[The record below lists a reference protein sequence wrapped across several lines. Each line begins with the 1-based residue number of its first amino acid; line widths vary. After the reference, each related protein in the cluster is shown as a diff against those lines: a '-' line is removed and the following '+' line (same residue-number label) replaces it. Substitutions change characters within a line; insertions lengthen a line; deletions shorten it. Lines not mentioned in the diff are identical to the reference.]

1 MCEATFGE
9 SCNTSYNFNENSK
22 NMQWQNTVTIITG
35 ASSGIGKA
43 TLELLR
49 KEGSLVYNL
58 DNTPPEQPDPFFINC
73 DVSNRVDVGQAIN
86 TIYSKEKRIDFLFTN
101 AGRHLFANIEDTS
114 YEQLENLVGI
124 NIMGTFYMLKSVIP
138 IMKQQQKGSI
148 VIMGSDQAFVGKSS
162 SAVYGMTKG
171 AVAQLTK
178 STAIDYAAFN
188 IRVNCICPG
197 TIQTPLLDKAV
208 KQVINKSG
216 QEAAEIYTSLNKAQP
231 LGRIGQPEE
240 IAKTVRFLLSDDSSF
255 ITGAQIAADG
265 GYTCQ

>member
-1 MCEATFGE
+1 
-9 SCNTSYNFNENSK
+9 
-22 NMQWQNTVTIITG
+22 MQWQNTVTVISG

-58 DNTPPEQPDPFFINC
+58 DNTPPAQTDPYFIHC
-73 DVSNRVDVGQAIN
+73 DVSNRVSVEQAIK
-86 TIYSKEKRIDFLFTN
+86 TIYEKEKRIDFLFAN
-101 AGRHLFANIEDTS
+101 AGRHLFATIEDTS
-114 YEQLENLVGI
+114 YEQLESLVGI
-124 NIMGTFYMLKSVIP
+124 NLMGTFYILKAVIP

-148 VIMGSDQAFVGKSS
+148 VLMGSDQAFVGKAS

-178 STAIDYAAFN
+178 STAIDYAGFN
-188 IRVNCICPG
+188 IRTNCICPG
-197 TIQTPLLDKAV
+197 TIQTPLLDNAV
-208 KQVINKSG
+208 KQFVNKSG
-216 QEAAEIYTSLNKAQP
+216 QEASEVYASLDKAQP

-240 IAKTVRFLLSDDSSF
+240 IANTVRFLFSDDSSF
-255 ITGAQIAADG
+255 ITGALLAADG